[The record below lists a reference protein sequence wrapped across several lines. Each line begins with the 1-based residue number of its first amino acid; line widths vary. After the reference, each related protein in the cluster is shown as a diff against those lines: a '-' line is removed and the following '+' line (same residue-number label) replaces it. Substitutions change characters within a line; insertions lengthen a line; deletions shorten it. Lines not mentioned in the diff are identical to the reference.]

1 MLIERTCRNIEKSIA
16 ASLVSRIK
24 SDFKLAI
31 IELGA
36 RGVQPHPFV
45 NGDVVGAVVMLKNT
59 ELEAVASVNVGG
71 VVLATA
77 ITRRKYKVSYFD
89 HGEVLRA

>member
-36 RGVQPHPFV
+36 RSVQPHPFI
-45 NGDVVGAVVMLKNT
+45 NGDVVGAVVMLENT

-77 ITRRKYKVSYFD
+77 VAS
-89 HGEVLRA
+89 